1 MIPLI
6 YLMNLSKSQLM
17 RYNFTLVRMSTIK
30 NNQEITN
37 GGEDMEKRETLYT
50 VGGNVNWYSHCGKQ
64 YGGYS
69 RN

>member
-30 NNQEITN
+30 KNQEITN

>member
-6 YLMNLSKSQLM
+6 YLMNLSKSQLK

-30 NNQEITN
+30 KNQEITN

>member
-6 YLMNLSKSQLM
+6 YLMNLYKSQLM
-17 RYNFTLVRMSTIK
+17 RYNFTLVRMYTIK
-30 NNQEITN
+30 KNQEITN

-64 YGGYS
+64 YGVS
-69 RN
+69 SKN